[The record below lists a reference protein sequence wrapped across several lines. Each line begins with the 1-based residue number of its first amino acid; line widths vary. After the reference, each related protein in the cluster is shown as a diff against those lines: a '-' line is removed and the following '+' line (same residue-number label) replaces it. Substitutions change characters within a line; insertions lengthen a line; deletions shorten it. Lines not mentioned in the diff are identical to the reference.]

1 MLLVASAAATNTPHD
16 PVVAWLHQLGPSWT
30 LSERTFAH
38 GVSPSPGKMARP
50 GLTIAQQSVG
60 RWVKRIGPGWGG

>member
-1 MLLVASAAATNTPHD
+1 MLLVASAPATNTPHD
-16 PVVAWLHQLGPSWT
+16 PVVAWLRPLGPSWT

-38 GVSPSPGKMARP
+38 GVSPSPGKARP

-60 RWVKRIGPGWGG
+60 RWVKRIGPGLGG